1 MSHFKER
8 AEKNCLN
15 CNAEVQGRYCQVCGQ
30 ENVQTYET
38 AWHLVKHFFED
49 ITHYDG
55 KFISSLKYV
64 LFRPGFLSK
73 EYIRGRRASYLNP
86 IRMYIFTSAVF
97 FLLFFTLSDDESVA
111 KHSKSN
117 TTINGKSI
125 EEVLKMDSVAFAA
138 FTQRLGNDSLPM
150 TRDQFL
156 HYTDSVINESRKG
169 GLKIST
175 GNYRDQKQYDSLL
188 DAGKVKHNWLQRYLI
203 RKGFALNEKYHND
216 RFEFM
221 DAFKHEMLHNFPKLF
236 IISLPLFALLLQLL
250 YKRRKQ
256 WYYAAHVIFTIHFYV
271 FAFIMLSIDT
281 LLSKLTDYL
290 HASMSDWISVT
301 AVLIILYYLFRA
313 MRNFYEQS
321 YGKTVLKYV
330 LLNILNILLF
340 ILLFFWVIIFS
351 FFKM

>member
-86 IRMYIFTSAVF
+86 IRMYIFTSAAF
-97 FLLFFTLSDDESVA
+97 FLLFFTLSDDSVA
-111 KHSKSN
+111 KHTKS
-117 TTINGKSI
+117 TTRINNKEAAEI
-125 EEVLKMDSVAFAA
+125 LKMDSLDFAA
-138 FTQRLGNDSLPM
+138 FTKEISDDSLPM
-150 TRDQFL
+150 TRLQFQQYL
-156 HYTDSVINESRKG
+156 DSVIEKNRKG

-175 GNYRDQKQYDSLL
+175 SNYRDRKQYDSLI
-188 DAGKVKHNWLQRYLI
+188 DAGVVHHNWLQRYSI

-221 DAFKHEMLHNFPKLF
+221 DAFKHELLHNFPKLF

-250 YKRRKQ
+250 YFRRKE
-256 WYYAAHVIFTIHFYV
+256 WYYAAHVMFTIHFYV
-271 FAFIMLSIDT
+271 FVFILLSIEL
-281 LLSKLTDYL
+281 LLSELGEYL
-290 HASMSDWISVT
+290 HASLSDWFSVA
-301 AVLIILYYLFRA
+301 AVLIIFYYLFRA
-313 MRNFYEQS
+313 MQKFYEQS
-321 YGKTVLKYV
+321 VGKTLLKYV
-330 LLNILNILLF
+330 LLNLLNILLF
-340 ILLFFWVIIFS
+340 IFLFFWVILFS
-351 FFKM
+351 FLKM